1 VRQTDVVTLFDYMYW
16 VNHRLLHKASELT
29 SEQFAHAGTGSETT
43 TRNLRA
49 TLVHELDVEWSWRL
63 NLQHRNAEDEREL
76 DPADFPDIHTL
87 IARWNDDERTMRE
100 WLASLT
106 DADLARNIDST
117 LTRDRRPLW
126 HYLMHIFT
134 HAQQQQADTAT
145 LLSQLGHSPG
155 DIGFITWLYL
165 R

>member
-1 VRQTDVVTLFDYMYW
+1 VRQTDVTTLFDYMYW
-16 VNHRLLHKASELT
+16 VNHRLLHKTSEL
-29 SEQFAHAGTGSETT
+29 SNAQFTATDSGSPT

-63 NLQHRNAEDEREL
+63 NLQQRNDEDAGEL

-87 IARWNDDERTMRE
+87 IARWNEDERTMRE
-100 WLASLT
+100 WLATLT
-106 DADLARNIDST
+106 DDDLARNVDST
-117 LTRDRRPLW
+117 LTRDRHPLW
-126 HYLMHIFT
+126 NYLMHIFT

-145 LLSQLGHSPG
+145 ILSQLGHSPG
-155 DIGFITWLYL
+155 DIGFIAWLHQ